1 MSCALLAAWA
11 DVNAQDAGGRTAL
24 MYGADHCLTDSV
36 RLLVEAGAD
45 ATPQDKNGYTAL
57 RRVHRRSSK

>member
-1 MSCALLAAWA
+1 MYAGEVGTPDVLLALLAAGA

-24 MYGADHCLTDSV
+24 MYAADHCLTDSV

-45 ATPQDKNGYTAL
+45 ATLQDKNG
-57 RRVHRRSSK
+57 